1 MLRHGASGW
10 LSIALGV
17 WLCGVF
23 ATPASAQ
30 VMPGIRAGLSVDP
43 DQFYIGGHVETMPL
57 VDRLHFRPN
66 VEAGFGDDITL
77 VAINFEFIYRF
88 PLRQQWQV
96 YAGGGPSLNVISDGQ
111 SDTAAGFNFL
121 IGAEQ
126 RGGLFFELKIGAA
139 DSPGMKFNVGYAFH

>member
-1 MLRHGASGW
+1 MLRHCASGW
-10 LSIALGV
+10 LSIAIGV
-17 WLCGVF
+17 LLCGFF

-30 VMPGIRAGLSVDP
+30 VTPGIRAGLSVDP

-88 PLRQQWQV
+88 PSRQQWQL
-96 YAGGGPSLNVISDGQ
+96 YAGGGPSLNVISDGH
-111 SDTAAGFNFL
+111 SDTAGGFNIL

-126 RGGLFFELKIGAA
+126 RGGLLFEIKIGAA
-139 DSPGMKFNVGYAFH
+139 DSPGLKFTVG